1 MPSLSEV
8 ESNSYDLLY
17 NDLHLTS
24 TSFMI
29 YTQRQ
34 NPLLLNFIP
43 YDLNFNQKVQ
53 TQILLHN
60 NHVIESKTVC
70 QSLKSN
76 NTTIFSYSL

>member
-8 ESNSYDLLY
+8 ESSSYDLLY
-17 NDLHLTS
+17 NDLRLMS
-24 TSFMI
+24 IAFMI
-29 YTQRQ
+29 STRHQ

-43 YDLNFNQKVQ
+43 YNLNFNQKVP

-70 QSLKSN
+70 QSLRSN
-76 NTTIFSYSL
+76 NTTIFYSL